1 MKDLEFIKFFNGFQI
16 SISQLIISHSSSFEN
31 PSHNPVPLI
40 AVVSCLKERDGKSEK
55 KMRKWEIGKR
65 YWWMRYGRYELK
77 SWFSKSHSLFLKQNL

>member
-1 MKDLEFIKFFNGFQI
+1 MVFQI

-55 KMRKWEIGKR
+55 KMRK
-65 YWWMRYGRYELK
+65 
-77 SWFSKSHSLFLKQNL
+77 